1 MFGRCLCHYAS
12 LLPSPVLSD
21 ARFPD
26 FLVRPGQSR
35 RHGAVSTSLS
45 FILWSQDLLSVA
57 QREYQFEQVRD
68 SV

>member
-1 MFGRCLCHYAS
+1 MFGRCLCDYAS

-26 FLVRPGQSR
+26 FPARPGQSR
-35 RHGAVSTSLS
+35 RHGAVSMSLS

-57 QREYQFEQVRD
+57 QREYQFERVRD